1 MPEVDTTTDK
11 ALILEKFLSLAA
23 KAGYKKLAFNCTAWD
38 PWESYNGK
46 PMGSRSVFSWPD
58 IREDDTW
65 PMIWRIVDACKVSG
79 GGGGSQQYCLESS
92 FADWVGP
99 CVWIRTRNK
108 WKRTEGRI
116 VGELRDLV
124 RKHLHLQ
131 PTWDDARILWELK
144 RSNMDSMV
152 EALTCPM
159 TELPVMIVHPDKRVN
174 NIAAYRLAH
183 NI

>member
-58 IREDDTW
+58 IRENDTW
-65 PMIWRIVDACKVSG
+65 PMIWRIVEACKVSG
-79 GGGGSQQYCLESS
+79 GGGGCQQYCLERS
-92 FADWVGP
+92 FANFVGP
-99 CVWIRTRNK
+99 CIYVKTKKGWTK
-108 WKRTEGRI
+108 KEGRCIGGLRRI
-116 VGELRDLV
+116 VHKYLPLD
-124 RKHLHLQ
+124 
-131 PTWDDARILWELK
+131 PTWDDTRIEWELK
-144 RSNMDSMV
+144 RYHLDRLA
-152 EALTCPM
+152 EALSCPKSQ
-159 TELPVMIVHPDKRVN
+159 LPIMVVHPDKRVN
-174 NIAAYRLAH
+174 KIAAYRLAH